1 LGFPDTFP
9 KCLVDFLAKAKEK
22 PLFYSRMLVD
32 LLLQLHHLFVVLP
45 ADPDA
50 VEALDDSGDAAV

>member
-1 LGFPDTFP
+1 
-9 KCLVDFLAKAKEK
+9 VDFLAKAKEK

-32 LLLQLHHLFVVLP
+32 LLLQLHHMFVVLP